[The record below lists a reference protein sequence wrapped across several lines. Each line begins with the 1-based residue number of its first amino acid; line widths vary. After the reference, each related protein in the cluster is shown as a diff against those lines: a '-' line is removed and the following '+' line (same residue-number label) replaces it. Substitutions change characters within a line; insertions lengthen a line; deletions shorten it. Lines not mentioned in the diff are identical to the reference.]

1 MFWLLWICA
10 LWIVKNFGKLLLL
23 LQELVRAQ
31 RLALITTVSANTT
44 REVVAMAIP
53 CSSCCFYMFLL
64 RRYRRRAKTEA
75 SPSPAFQRISS
86 TPATFRGRIYKVRA
100 AQVPVNW
107 FWHVL
112 ALLSDENPSC
122 FWVHSASSLEFPSQ
136 ILIDHESLGGVTI
149 PNCLNLRQWINIII
163 VVYSDELPCR
173 SARCLAQLRLDASWC
188 RRCLCPTL
196 QAFPP
201 FARRPPLGSVS
212 AVSHWLAGKF
222 AGNHRS

>member
-1 MFWLLWICA
+1 MSRTIYIVCVCVQFVGAVAYRSEVSWGSTVNLPCLLWFRSF
-10 LWIVKNFGKLLLL
+10 FGYADGSDDLHGFVNLRMVNCEELPSRLSHLKLRQADILL

-64 RRYRRRAKTEA
+64 RRDRRRAKTEA

-112 ALLSDENPSC
+112 ACFGISFRWESFLLLSSLC
-122 FWVHSASSLEFPSQ
+122 FLPRISFTHLDRS
-136 ILIDHESLGGVTI
+136 
-149 PNCLNLRQWINIII
+149 WIIRRGN
-163 VVYSDELPCR
+163 YPKLP
-173 SARCLAQLRLDASWC
+173 Q
-188 RRCLCPTL
+188 
-196 QAFPP
+196 FK
-201 FARRPPLGSVS
+201 VM
-212 AVSHWLAGKF
+212 
-222 AGNHRS
+222 N

>member
-1 MFWLLWICA
+1 MSRTIYIVCVCVQFVGAVVSRSEVSWGSTVNLPCLLFLLFGYADGSDDLHGFVWMFWLLWICA
-10 LWIVKNFGKLLLL
+10 LWIVKNFPLAWAIWSFGKLLLL

-149 PNCLNLRQWINIII
+149 PNCLNLR
-163 VVYSDELPCR
+163 
-173 SARCLAQLRLDASWC
+173 
-188 RRCLCPTL
+188 
-196 QAFPP
+196 
-201 FARRPPLGSVS
+201 
-212 AVSHWLAGKF
+212 
-222 AGNHRS
+222 

>member
-1 MFWLLWICA
+1 MQLLQEVKFLEVQQWICHVCCGFCFFGYA
-10 LWIVKNFGKLLLL
+10 DGSDDLHGFANLRIVNCKELPSRLSHLKLRQADILR

-31 RLALITTVSANTT
+31 CLALITTVSANTT

-64 RRYRRRAKTEA
+64 RRYRRCAKTEA

-112 ALLSDENPSC
+112 ALLSDENPSF

-136 ILIDHESLGGVTI
+136 ILIDHESFGGVTI
-149 PNCLNLRQWINIII
+149 PNCLNLR
-163 VVYSDELPCR
+163 
-173 SARCLAQLRLDASWC
+173 
-188 RRCLCPTL
+188 
-196 QAFPP
+196 
-201 FARRPPLGSVS
+201 
-212 AVSHWLAGKF
+212 
-222 AGNHRS
+222 